1 MDDLQRIGTLP
12 PEYTNRMVGSPGAVP
27 GLTVSVVDETILVQ
41 EHGQLLEFSYTDM
54 LCYAGPYSPAGVA
67 NAFKVMQR
75 AFAALSPNQPPQRR
89 SIVIRTP
96 FAGPGA
102 RAGFEAVTRAFP
114 DGRYTIDPA
123 LARPDRGRLLQSFV
137 FQVAIAGR
145 TATLLLRKGFVTA
158 EFINLAG
165 KPDRGQAEEARL
177 DQLKADLAQ
186 QILAAPAEDVYDLT
200 D

>member
-1 MDDLQRIGTLP
+1 
-12 PEYTNRMVGSPGAVP
+12 MVGRPGAVSR
-27 GLTVSVVDETILVQ
+27 LTVSDVDETILVE
-41 EHGQLLEFSYTDM
+41 EHGHLLEFSYTDM

-102 RAGFEAVTRAFP
+102 RDGFEAVTRAVT
-114 DGRYTIDPA
+114 DGRYTIDPT
-123 LARPDRGRLLQSFV
+123 LARPDRGRLLQNFV
-137 FQVAIAGR
+137 FQVSVAGR

-158 EFINLAG
+158 EFINLASES
-165 KPDRGQAEEARL
+165 DRTHAEEARL
-177 DQLKADLAQ
+177 DQLKADLAER
-186 QILAAPAEDVYDLT
+186 LLTAPAEDVYDLA